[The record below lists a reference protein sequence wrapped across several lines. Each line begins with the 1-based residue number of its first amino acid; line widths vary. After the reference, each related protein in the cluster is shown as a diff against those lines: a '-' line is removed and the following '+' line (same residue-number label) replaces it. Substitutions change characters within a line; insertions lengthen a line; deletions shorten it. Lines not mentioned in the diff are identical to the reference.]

1 MSSLTLPADTS
12 VLRGILFMCGAV
24 AVFPVVNAM
33 GKHLGH
39 HYSPIEV
46 IWARVSMQMI
56 FVLLVFAPRLG
67 LRQVFATRRPGAQL
81 ARSVAQL
88 VSTGCFFLAIPWL
101 PLADANAISF
111 TTPFIVAMLSV
122 PLLGE
127 RVGAAR
133 WIAIGIGFLGAL
145 IVIRP
150 GFGGTIEP
158 GGALLMLGS
167 ATAYA
172 LYSVLTRRVSDT
184 DRPET
189 CVAYSALAG
198 TIVSCAIVPLVWRTP
213 DTLLDAGMLAS
224 LGILGAVGHY
234 CVAQAYR
241 NGPAATIAPYSYL
254 QLIGSAAIGYL
265 VFADVP
271 DRYTW
276 IGAAIIVA
284 GGLHMARRETARR

>member
-1 MSSLTLPADTS
+1 MAAHRQN
-12 VLRGILFMCGAV
+12 VLRGILFMCLAV
-24 AVFPVVNAM
+24 AVFPVVNAI

-39 HYSPIEV
+39 LYSPVEV
-46 IWARVSMQMI
+46 IWARISMQML

-67 LRQVFATRRPGAQL
+67 AVEVFRTRRPGAQI
-81 ARSVAQL
+81 ARSFSQL
-88 VSTGCFFLAIPWL
+88 CSTGCFFLAIPWL

-111 TTPFIVAMLSV
+111 TTPFIIALLSW

-127 RVGAAR
+127 RVGASR
-133 WIAIGIGFLGAL
+133 WLAIALGFVGAL

-150 GFGGTIEP
+150 GFGGSIEP
-158 GGALLMLGS
+158 QGALLMLGS
-167 ATAYA
+167 AAAYA

-198 TIVSCAIVPLVWRTP
+198 TVVMSGVVPLVWRTP
-213 DTLLDAGMLAS
+213 QSLLDGAMLAS
-224 LGILGAVGHY
+224 LCILGAVGHY

-241 NGPAATIAPYSYL
+241 NGPAATIAPFSYL
-254 QLIGSAAIGYL
+254 QLLGSALIGYL

-271 DRYTW
+271 DGFTW
-276 IGAAIIVA
+276 LGAAVIVG
-284 GGLHMARRETARR
+284 GGLYMTGQARRR